1 MAEAHPYRSRV
12 VRLQQSLE
20 AHDLDLLLTLRA
32 ADVSYLTG
40 FFFAQTERP
49 AGIAVPRQGEPVL
62 LLPLLDIDQAAAECW
77 VEDVRTYPEFPGLHP
92 PIAWMGEQLASIAP
106 RGRIGVAG
114 GPLGGGDQA
123 LLAAALPQ
131 TTLVP
136 APDLLGALRQIKGPE
151 ELAAIR
157 AAAHYA
163 DRCQEVGVELLHGR
177 QAGTEYELLVA
188 IQARVQAE
196 MVRERRDLAAA
207 RGLVSGAVVSG
218 PKTAFPH
225 GFTAQRTLRSGE
237 AVMLSF
243 GTTVDGYRAEN
254 TRTYWLGAMEPRARE
269 LDQAVAAAQA
279 AGRAMVAPGTRC
291 CDVDD
296 DATKQLR
303 TAGFGG
309 LLRHRIGH
317 GIGLEGHES
326 PWLESGDPTPLAAH
340 MVVSV
345 EPGLYQAGYA
355 GFLIADTVLVTE
367 DGSTSLT
374 NSPRAAAETPIV
386 W

>member
-12 VRLQQSLE
+12 VRLQQNLE

-49 AGIAVPRQGEPVL
+49 AGIAVPRKGEPVL

-106 RGRIGVAG
+106 QGRIGVAG
-114 GPLGGGDQA
+114 GPLAGGDQA
-123 LLAAALPQ
+123 LLAAGLPQ
-131 TTLVP
+131 ATLLP
-136 APDLLGALRQIKGPE
+136 APDLLGALRQVKEPE

-163 DRCQEVGVELLHGR
+163 DRCQEVGVELLRGR
-177 QAGTEYELLVA
+177 QADTEYELLVA

-225 GFTAQRTLRSGE
+225 GFTAQRRLRSGE

-254 TRTYWLGAMEPRARE
+254 TRTYWLGAMELRATE
-269 LDQAVAAAQA
+269 LDRAVAQAQA
-279 AGRAMVAPGTRC
+279 AGRAMVAPGVPC
-291 CDVDD
+291 CDVDLA
-296 DATKQLR
+296 ATERLQ
-303 TAGFGG
+303 AGGFGS

-326 PWLESGDPTPLAAH
+326 PWLEAGDPTPLAPG

-355 GFLIADTVLVTE
+355 GFLIADTVLVTAE
-367 DGSTSLT
+367 GSASLT
-374 NSPRAAAETPIV
+374 RSPRAAAETAID